1 MSRAP
6 SAPVGPTVWKTIFLT
21 EIDST
26 LAFAMV
32 EYPDGQLDILR
43 NGSSIAPA
51 PWSSDDL
58 VNCVRTF
65 QKVSR
70 LATAAAR
77 GGDSRSAF

>member
-1 MSRAP
+1 MSRTHSVSAAP
-6 SAPVGPTVWKTIFLT
+6 AVWKTIFLA

-26 LAFAMV
+26 LTFSMV

-43 NGSSIAPA
+43 NGRSIAPA
-51 PWSSDDL
+51 PWSSEEL

-70 LATAAAR
+70 LAAAASR
-77 GGDSRSAF
+77 ASESRSAF

>member
-1 MSRAP
+1 MSPAHSVSAAP
-6 SAPVGPTVWKTIFLT
+6 AVWKTIFLA

-26 LAFAMV
+26 LTFSMV

-43 NGSSIAPA
+43 NGRSIAPA
-51 PWSSDDL
+51 PWSNEEL

-70 LATAAAR
+70 LAAAAAR
-77 GGDSRSAF
+77 NGGHSAF